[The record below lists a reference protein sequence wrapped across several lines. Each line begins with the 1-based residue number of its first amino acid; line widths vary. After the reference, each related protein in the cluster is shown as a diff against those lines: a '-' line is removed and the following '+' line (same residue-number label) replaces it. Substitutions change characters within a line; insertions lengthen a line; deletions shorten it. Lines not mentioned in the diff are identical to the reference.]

1 MKRFFLD
8 PWFIAWALPLLITCS
23 VVAYGNIHTGEPLSR
38 LSPWN
43 WAWVALI
50 AALVIGARSYQ
61 YFKQHR

>member
-1 MKRFFLD
+1 MKRFFLQ
-8 PWFIAWALPLLITCS
+8 PWFVGWALRLDIACE
-23 VVAYGNIHTGEPLSR
+23 VIAYCNIHTGEPLSR

-50 AALVIGARSYQ
+50 AAIVIGGRSYQ